1 MLKKTVVLLY
11 PNFSEYELTVALSIL
26 MQGQKP
32 TIIVGLNN
40 GPIKGESGLT
50 VLPDTTVDEVEF
62 SEIDSLLLT
71 GCMDITPVAEDHRYI
86 AFIQKVAETAEVIAS
101 ISSSPLLLAK
111 AGVLKG
117 KKYTVG
123 LTEETINSSGVFETE
138 NYLQDLVVQD
148 GHLITARGRGFIT
161 FGKLFGKALD
171 LKFDERWYLEIF

>member
-32 TIIVGLNN
+32 TIIVGVDKV
-40 GPIKGESGLT
+40 PIKGESGLT
-50 VLPDTTVDEVEF
+50 VLPDTAVKDVNL

-71 GCMDITPVAEDHRYI
+71 GCMDIFPIAEDSRYI
-86 AFIQKVAETAEVIAS
+86 TFIEKVADSAEVIAS

-123 LTEETINSSGVFETE
+123 LPPEAINNIGVFEPA
-138 NYLQDLVVQD
+138 NYSQDLVVQD
-148 GHLITARGRGFIT
+148 GHIITARGRGFIT
-161 FGKLFGKALD
+161 FGKLLGRALN
-171 LKFDERWYLEIF
+171 LKFDDHWYLENI